1 MKRGGVGE
9 IVSEAGGGGGIG
21 NKGVEVAFTTLSP
34 DLSQKRLPLAEM
46 KTLFAA
52 HNYKLRFHR

>member
-9 IVSEAGGGGGIG
+9 ILSEAGGGGGIG

-34 DLSQKRLPLAEM
+34 DLSQKRLP
-46 KTLFAA
+46 
-52 HNYKLRFHR
+52 